1 VIRAEAESGPA
12 PSRVARRRDRKVADI
27 LTAAADVL
35 SERGFHGMSLD
46 EIAERLDL
54 TKASLYH
61 YFPSKEELISACLE
75 ALATTANARLRE
87 TSSAVSGTAAE
98 RLSMLIRAQ
107 LDIVVRE
114 YPQMARLFLQPLDW
128 PELYRRRSRTLR
140 VEHDE
145 IFRSVVREGIRTGEF
160 DVEEEVAM
168 HNLYGAMN
176 NVPLWFRGRRKKDVD
191 EMAAKVADNLLRL
204 FLKPA
209 SSSSAVIPLD

>member
-1 VIRAEAESGPA
+1 VTAEARSEPA

-27 LTAAADVL
+27 LAAAADVL

-46 EIAERLDL
+46 EIADRLDL

-61 YFPSKEELISACLE
+61 YFPSKEELVSACLE
-75 ALATTANARLRE
+75 ALATTANERLRE
-87 TSSAVSGTAAE
+87 TSGAVSGTAAE
-98 RLSMLIRAQ
+98 RLGMLIRAQ
-107 LDIVVRE
+107 LDIIVRE

-128 PELYRRRSRTLR
+128 PELYRQRSRALR

-160 DVEEEVAM
+160 EVDEDVAM

-176 NVPLWFRGRRKKDVD
+176 NVPVWFRGRRRRDID
-191 EMAAKVADNLLRL
+191 EMGAKVADNLLRL
-204 FLKPA
+204 FLPPSA
-209 SSSSAVIPLD
+209 S

>member
-1 VIRAEAESGPA
+1 VNRAEAESGPA

-75 ALATTANARLRE
+75 ALATTANTRLRE